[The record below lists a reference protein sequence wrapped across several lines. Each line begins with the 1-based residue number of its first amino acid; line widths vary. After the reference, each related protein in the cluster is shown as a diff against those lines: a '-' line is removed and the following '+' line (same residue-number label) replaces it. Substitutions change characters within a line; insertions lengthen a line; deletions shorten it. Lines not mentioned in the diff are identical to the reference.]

1 MSDQFLS
8 AGELGSCL
16 SEIEIIAIQHLPRAS
31 PYLITG
37 VSQSQLSVARHYG
50 GCQYQGQEYVYVQ
63 TTDELVR
70 ADVARLVSRLRTA
83 AAKRARTEARERG
96 DQAQGDLL

>member
-1 MSDQFLS
+1 MS
-8 AGELGSCL
+8 GSCL
-16 SEIEIIAIQHLPRAS
+16 SDAELLAIQHLPRAN